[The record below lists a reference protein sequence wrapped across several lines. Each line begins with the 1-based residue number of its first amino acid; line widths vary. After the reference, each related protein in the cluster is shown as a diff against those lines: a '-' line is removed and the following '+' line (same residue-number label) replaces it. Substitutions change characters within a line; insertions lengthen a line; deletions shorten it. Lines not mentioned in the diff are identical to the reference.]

1 MAHHDVSAFGNPDR
15 PWNRE
20 PGCLQGLAQRLDHDA
35 LRKADVGPEQV
46 QRETDLDAA
55 QQPRHAM
62 IYAGEPGP
70 AGPAVDAPDRR
81 VQPGDLAQRRPAEA
95 VGQPHDPALD
105 QARQPE
111 PLRSD
116 EPGGA
121 QRRQA
126 QPRAHVSRHPA
137 VTDQEHEQAQPE
149 QGEADLRHH
158 LYREVPDRAGH
169 GRS

>member
-1 MAHHDVSAFGNPDR
+1 MPRIAASSPAISPSG
-15 PWNRE
+15 
-20 PGCLQGLAQRLDHDA
+20 AQPKLS
-35 LRKADVGPEQV
+35 
-46 QRETDLDAA
+46 
-55 QQPRHAM
+55 
-62 IYAGEPGP
+62 
-70 AGPAVDAPDRR
+70 
-81 VQPGDLAQRRPAEA
+81 
-95 VGQPHDPALD
+95 GQPHDPALD